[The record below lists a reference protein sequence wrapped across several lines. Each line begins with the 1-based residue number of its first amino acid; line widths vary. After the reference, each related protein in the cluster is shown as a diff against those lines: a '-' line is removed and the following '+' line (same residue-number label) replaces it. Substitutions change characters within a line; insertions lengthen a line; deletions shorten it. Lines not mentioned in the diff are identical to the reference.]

1 MTSVAKKRGAMFS
14 IPNWVYRYRTYEH
27 SEKQYSAHYHCL
39 HFRVWSSHS
48 LQLPYTV
55 SATYPTCQNNKEP
68 SDPPLAKSPSWTGCQ
83 ATAVNKNTKTKLL
96 RCQNS
101 TEIEWE
107 AYHSHWPVASFLW
120 PRKTWSS
127 SFRFRMSKSLQRWSR
142 DAVSSQLPL
151 RFNFTS
157 ITVFLW
163 AWLETKNQENN
174 PGSEFKTS
182 LNQWSFI
189 FLEKYMVVKL
199 ARRLA

>member
-1 MTSVAKKRGAMFS
+1 MPHTQHAKTTKS
-14 IPNWVYRYRTYEH
+14 HQT
-27 SEKQYSAHYHCL
+27 L
-39 HFRVWSSHS
+39 HWQKALHEQDARPQ
-48 LQLPYTV
+48 LQ
-55 SATYPTCQNNKEP
+55 
-68 SDPPLAKSPSWTGCQ
+68 
-83 ATAVNKNTKTKLL
+83 TKTQRKTRSA

-101 TEIEWE
+101 AVMEWE
-107 AYHSHWPVASFLW
+107 AHHSHWPVASFLW